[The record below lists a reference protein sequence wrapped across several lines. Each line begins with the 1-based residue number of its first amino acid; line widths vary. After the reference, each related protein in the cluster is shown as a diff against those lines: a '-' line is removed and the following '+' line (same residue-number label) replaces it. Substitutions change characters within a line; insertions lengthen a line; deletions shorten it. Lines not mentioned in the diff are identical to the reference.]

1 MDLGGRGVET
11 FGLMMRLWSA
21 DPKGYNRGCSPE
33 DVALARQIASQL
45 DIPLTLIDVCLCQ
58 SKTRPF
64 DHRKCYHPGLLSLDV
79 IIQNAPT

>member
-45 DIPLTLIDVCLCQ
+45 DIPLTLIDLKYLFKMHVVDAHIDGYAHDMISNPCLSC
-58 SKTRPF
+58 
-64 DHRKCYHPGLLSLDV
+64 
-79 IIQNAPT
+79 N

>member
-45 DIPLTLIDVCLCQ
+45 DIPLTFIDV
-58 SKTRPF
+58 K
-64 DHRKCYHPGLLSLDV
+64 DV
-79 IIQNAPT
+79 YKKLVVYTFIEGYARGMTPNP

>member
-45 DIPLTLIDVCLCQ
+45 DIPLTLIDLKYLFKMHVVDAHIDAYAHGMISNPCLSC
-58 SKTRPF
+58 
-64 DHRKCYHPGLLSLDV
+64 
-79 IIQNAPT
+79 N